1 MIFIFCLN
9 ALTEWIDDRK
19 KKLSDKEIDAL
30 FISNRRQRLGTKSL
44 VAIVE
49 KYSLE
54 GLGYKISPHKL
65 RAAFCTILYKQT
77 KDIEFVRRAVGHS
90 FIETTQRYVVD
101 DDNAKDEAA
110 FMMEKIFED
119 FKN

>member
-1 MIFIFCLN
+1 MNNTIRK
-9 ALTEWIDDRK
+9 ALVDWIEDRK
-19 KKLSDKEIDAL
+19 TKLDDNQTDAL
-30 FISNRRQRLGTKSL
+30 FISNRRKRIGEKTL

-65 RAAFCTILYKQT
+65 RESFCSILYEKT

-90 FIETTQRYVVD
+90 CIETTQRYIVD
-101 DDNAKDEAA
+101 DDTAKDESASIID
-110 FMMEKIFED
+110 KIFCFYE
-119 FKN
+119 KK